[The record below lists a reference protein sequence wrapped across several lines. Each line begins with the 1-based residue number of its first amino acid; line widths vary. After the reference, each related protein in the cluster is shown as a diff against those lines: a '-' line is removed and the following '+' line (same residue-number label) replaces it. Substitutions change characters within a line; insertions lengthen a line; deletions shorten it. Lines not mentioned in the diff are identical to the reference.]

1 MNVVDVDTALRAN
14 AYNDRKR
21 KSGGEKKDG
30 KITPKKIEDFDPA
43 AHAVKEVAD
52 AYSMWLVILYGATVA
67 LAIRYL
73 LMPEMSEPGPI
84 LYLIPLLLCATII
97 PIHKIVIPSK
107 YSDLYTNGNWFRA
120 IFLFIFT
127 WLAFSFIV
135 SNPPLADIAPPTLAG
150 GIDVEENHAIED
162 VSWKNGVYTIDM
174 NQDTVDVI
182 LGMAIRDNV
191 DADSVEIN
199 AVIYYRGDV
208 MQELA
213 NGTAISH
220 VEEIEMFDSISNWT
234 RGKSVAPHNSDVGL
248 AWDLGTLGPG
258 EYTIEIT
265 MTEDGSPWENT
276 TELTYTISIAQTTV
290 LD

>member
-97 PIHKIVIPSK
+97 PIHKIIIPSK
-107 YSDLYTNGNWFRA
+107 YSDLYLSL
-120 IFLFIFT
+120 IHI
-127 WLAFSFIV
+127 
-135 SNPPLADIAPPTLAG
+135 
-150 GIDVEENHAIED
+150 
-162 VSWKNGVYTIDM
+162 
-174 NQDTVDVI
+174 
-182 LGMAIRDNV
+182 
-191 DADSVEIN
+191 
-199 AVIYYRGDV
+199 
-208 MQELA
+208 
-213 NGTAISH
+213 
-220 VEEIEMFDSISNWT
+220 
-234 RGKSVAPHNSDVGL
+234 
-248 AWDLGTLGPG
+248 
-258 EYTIEIT
+258 
-265 MTEDGSPWENT
+265 
-276 TELTYTISIAQTTV
+276 
-290 LD
+290 